1 MGIVSLD
8 DLVKAF
14 AGKCLA
20 AEKESMSI
28 LSWIVVG
35 LIAGWLAG
43 MIMKGGGYGLIGNI
57 VVGVLG
63 ALLGGFLATLLI
75 GSDFVTGFNLGTILV
90 ALGGS
95 IVLIWLVRILPG
107 RSPL

>member
-1 MGIVSLD
+1 
-8 DLVKAF
+8 
-14 AGKCLA
+14 
-20 AEKESMSI
+20 MSI

-43 MIMKGGGYGLIGNI
+43 LIMKGRGYGCLGDI
-57 VVGVLG
+57 VVGILG
-63 ALLGGFLATLLI
+63 ALLGGFLATLVF
-75 GSDFVTGFNLGTILV
+75 GGDFVTGINLATILV
-90 ALGGS
+90 ALVGS